1 MKKLFLYTIS
11 MLSII
16 CMLMG
21 FFLKK
26 ETLFAFGFYLHFVD
40 ATYVALER
48 YKSSNNITFRTIL
61 YPAGLVIL
69 TVVILYQGM
78 FI

>member
-1 MKKLFLYTIS
+1 
-11 MLSII
+11 
-16 CMLMG
+16 MG

-26 ETLFAFGFYLHFVD
+26 EILLAFGFYLHFID
-40 ATYVALER
+40 ATYVALEE

-61 YPAGLVIL
+61 YPTGIVML
-69 TVVILYQGM
+69 TVIILYQWV